1 MLLQFSDIG
10 MRRTANRHILFFLDR
25 GRDSICIYQPRTQR
39 PEFWKWVNQ
48 SSLWQPTEKSGYFKQ
63 KGDLQE
69 NNRGAQNPQEAR
81 GQGLENGQEKES
93 SEGQA
98 ARTMAQLTDRSTQA
112 AI

>member
-25 GRDSICIYQPRTQR
+25 GKGLSSG
-39 PEFWKWVNQ
+39 NQ

-98 ARTMAQLTDRSTQA
+98 ARTMA
-112 AI
+112 